1 MPAAIRNITETKHRP
16 ARDVRAVSVVLIHP
30 HSSLAG
36 EPKAGLTIMQYLEH
50 NTHPRKRALLPNNG
64 RDPAAVQ
71 QFGDQVWLC
80 VVAPNGAPGHFSAEV
95 NGQPVVVSSRQPLLD
110 AARVL
115 INLGADTNSWIIMR
129 HRGSDV
135 DALRAKIGI
144 AAALVVKE
152 PDRGRVHFSRYVPLP
167 FSPAAP
173 PMRRNGKFDHLT
185 TSHAGVRP

>member
-1 MPAAIRNITETKHRP
+1 
-16 ARDVRAVSVVLIHP
+16 
-30 HSSLAG
+30 
-36 EPKAGLTIMQYLEH
+36 MQYLEDY
-50 NTHPRKRALLPNNG
+50 THPRKRALLPNNG

-80 VVAPNGAPGHFSAEV
+80 VVAPNGAPGHFSAEL
-95 NGQPVVVSSRQPLLD
+95 NGQPVVVSSRQPFLD

-167 FSPAAP
+167 FSPVAP
-173 PMRRNGKFDHLT
+173 PMRQNQKFDHQIT
-185 TSHAGVRP
+185 AHAGVRP